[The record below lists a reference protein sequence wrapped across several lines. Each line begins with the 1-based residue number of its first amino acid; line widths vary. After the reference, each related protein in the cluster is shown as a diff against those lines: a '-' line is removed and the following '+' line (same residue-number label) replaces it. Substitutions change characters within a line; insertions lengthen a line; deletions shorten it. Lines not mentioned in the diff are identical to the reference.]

1 MFFSVDIATPMP
13 GTDEPYR
20 FSVPVFGQ
28 FLIDCKGSANTVDD
42 LLGEVTKAIHRAA
55 EQHLANDGEISQ
67 LDMKLHRFDSSFDF
81 VRDDVILLD
90 ISMDDVI
97 QNTAA
102 IQLPTPLVEALTSLI
117 EGNQYFNNVESF
129 VLSAIADKR
138 ERMKSVRRIINAKK
152 VLADKLAVE
161 KPKALMQYIVYLY
174 TNGKQAPKPE
184 DIDLELL
191 GAEVLDAIK
200 LLTEAKGSPES
211 LKEYYEPINERME
224 VIEQVS

>member
-42 LLGEVTKAIHRAA
+42 LPGEVTKAIHRAA

-67 LDMKLHRFDSSFDF
+67 LDMKLHRFDRSALF
-81 VRDDVILLD
+81 VRDDAILLD

-102 IQLPTPLVEALTSLI
+102 IQLPTPLVAALTSLI

-161 KPKALMQYIVYLY
+161 KPEALEQYIVYLY

-184 DIDLELL
+184 KINLCLL
-191 GAEVLDAIK
+191 GDEVLDAIK
-200 LLTEAKGSPES
+200 LLTEAKGSPDV
-211 LKEYYEPINERME
+211 LKEYYEAINERIA

>member
-20 FSVPVFGQ
+20 FSVPVFDQ

-42 LLGEVTKAIHRAA
+42 LSGEVTKAIHRAA
-55 EQHLANDGEISQ
+55 EQHLAKGGEISQ
-67 LDMKLHRFDSSFDF
+67 LDMKLQRFDSSVFF
-81 VRDDVILLD
+81 NRDDETRLD

-97 QNTAA
+97 QNTTT
-102 IQLPTPLVEALTSLI
+102 IQLPTPLVAALNSLI

-138 ERMKSVRRIINAKK
+138 ERMESERRIINAKK
-152 VLADKLAVE
+152 ILADKLAVE
-161 KPKALMQYIVYLY
+161 KPEALEQYIVYLY

-184 DIDLELL
+184 EINLCLL
-191 GAEVLDAIK
+191 GDEVLDAIK
-200 LLTEAKGSPES
+200 LLTEAKGSPDV
-211 LKEYYEPINERME
+211 LKEYYEAINERIA